1 MLVFLALII
10 ITNIPNLI
18 TYPVT
23 DPVTNITTC
32 FSTNTVTTINYLIAA
47 FMRSF
52 IPFGIMLTL
61 NLLVIWSL
69 KQSKVRVGVSSVVQ
83 SGQQTSH
90 RQFSNKEFRFMVSTL
105 IIDFIFLFFY
115 LPLGVNFGV
124 VTYNLFGTSIT
135 SNPVSN
141 AAYNLASNII
151 QLLALSHTSALF
163 FVFIIFNR
171 NFRNEIIDLL
181 RLNILFPSLNHN
193 STAKFSRTLNKD
205 QSHL

>member
-1 MLVFLALII
+1 MFVLLSLII

-18 TYPVT
+18 TYPIT
-23 DPVTNITTC
+23 DSVTNITTC
-32 FSTNTVTTINYLIAA
+32 FMTNTITTINYLIAA

-52 IPFGIMLTL
+52 IPFGVMLTL
-61 NLLVIWSL
+61 NLLVIWNL

-83 SGQQTSH
+83 IASSQSGQQTS

-163 FVFIIFNR
+163 FVFMIFNR
-171 NFRNEIIDLL
+171 NFRKEIIVLL
-181 RLNILFPSLNHN
+181 RLNKLFPSLNHN
-193 STAKFSRTLNKD
+193 STTKLSRTLN
-205 QSHL
+205 